1 MHSKNKNFAWYSWYQ
16 NQAYQVHIHFQA
28 LSKQYLENIDEK
40 MYYENVGFMLL
51 PTLPSFHDC
60 TPERWHS
67 KQKAEVC

>member
-1 MHSKNKNFAWYSWYQ
+1 MD
-16 NQAYQVHIHFQA
+16 IHFYA

-40 MYYENVGFMLL
+40 MYYENVTFMLL
-51 PTLPSFHDC
+51 PTLPSFHGC